1 MVVSMAHY
9 RLYLDESE
17 TRNASGSSFFV
28 VGGVILNASS
38 EVAVAQELNA
48 LKLSLWA
55 GDQQATTHILHEKE
69 ITEANKSGRSNDPC
83 YTIFRANGTVE
94 KLYAGLSKLIKM
106 HSITTMGVCV
116 NSDELSRLYPGETN
130 PELTIAL
137 QMLLENYCHFLKHN
151 TATGDICYESLQEPG
166 NQPLRQRFYELEA
179 LGTMYYTP
187 HFFQTHIGDIEFC
200 GKNENLAG
208 LQLADFIPNTMARS
222 AARMPPKHDSFKQT
236 VLRQAYNGGV
246 GLRDKY
252 GFKVIPQRYSVP

>member
-1 MVVSMAHY
+1 MAHY

-106 HSITTMGVCV
+106 HSITTMG
-116 NSDELSRLYPGETN
+116 
-130 PELTIAL
+130 
-137 QMLLENYCHFLKHN
+137 
-151 TATGDICYESLQEPG
+151 
-166 NQPLRQRFYELEA
+166 
-179 LGTMYYTP
+179 
-187 HFFQTHIGDIEFC
+187 
-200 GKNENLAG
+200 G
-208 LQLADFIPNTMARS
+208 LC
-222 AARMPPKHDSFKQT
+222 
-236 VLRQAYNGGV
+236 
-246 GLRDKY
+246 
-252 GFKVIPQRYSVP
+252 

>member
-94 KLYAGLSKLIKM
+94 NYMPVCQNLLKCTLLQQWGFVLIVM
-106 HSITTMGVCV
+106 SCLVYILV
-116 NSDELSRLYPGETN
+116 
-130 PELTIAL
+130 
-137 QMLLENYCHFLKHN
+137 
-151 TATGDICYESLQEPG
+151 
-166 NQPLRQRFYELEA
+166 
-179 LGTMYYTP
+179 
-187 HFFQTHIGDIEFC
+187 
-200 GKNENLAG
+200 
-208 LQLADFIPNTMARS
+208 
-222 AARMPPKHDSFKQT
+222 KQT
-236 VLRQAYNGGV
+236 R
-246 GLRDKY
+246 
-252 GFKVIPQRYSVP
+252 S

>member
-94 KLYAGLSKLIKM
+94 KLYAGLVTYCSTVCTKA
-106 HSITTMGVCV
+106 STTP
-116 NSDELSRLYPGETN
+116 L
-130 PELTIAL
+130 
-137 QMLLENYCHFLKHN
+137 
-151 TATGDICYESLQEPG
+151 AT
-166 NQPLRQRFYELEA
+166 
-179 LGTMYYTP
+179 
-187 HFFQTHIGDIEFC
+187 
-200 GKNENLAG
+200 
-208 LQLADFIPNTMARS
+208 
-222 AARMPPKHDSFKQT
+222 
-236 VLRQAYNGGV
+236 
-246 GLRDKY
+246 
-252 GFKVIPQRYSVP
+252 

>member
-1 MVVSMAHY
+1 MAHY

-130 PELTIAL
+130 PKLTIAL

-166 NQPLRQRFYELEA
+166 NQPLRQRFY
-179 LGTMYYTP
+179 
-187 HFFQTHIGDIEFC
+187 
-200 GKNENLAG
+200 
-208 LQLADFIPNTMARS
+208 
-222 AARMPPKHDSFKQT
+222 
-236 VLRQAYNGGV
+236 
-246 GLRDKY
+246 
-252 GFKVIPQRYSVP
+252 